1 MDKQKIT
8 SHTQLTVWQKA
19 MDLVSGIYEATK
31 GFPKDEQFGLTSQ
44 MRRCAISIPSNIAEG
59 RVRRTTKD
67 FVHFLHI
74 SLGSTAELNTQLEI
88 ARRQKFLSGARYTE
102 LVGLLDE
109 VGRMLSALISS
120 LNAKL

>member
-19 MDLVSGIYEATK
+19 MDLVSGIYDATK
-31 GFPKDEQFGLTSQ
+31 GFPRDEQFGLTSQ
-44 MRRCAISIPSNIAEG
+44 MRRCAVSIPSNIAEG
-59 RVRRTTKD
+59 RVRHTTKD

-74 SLGSTAELNTQLEI
+74 SLGSTAELSTQLEI
-88 ARRQKFLSGARYTE
+88 ARRQKFLSDARYTE
-102 LVGLLDE
+102 LVGLLE
-109 VGRMLSALISS
+109 QVGRMLSALIAS

>member
-44 MRRCAISIPSNIAEG
+44 MRRCAIPIPSNIAEG